1 MIILKMHFFVF
12 IYLLIICKILEI
24 TATKFCYFNWLTD
37 WLIYWL
43 TDWLLSFPY
52 KKFILLQL
60 YMVYMTRTL
69 YFFSVFSMK
78 YKWFLFSFFQQNLFV
93 FYWRMKVT
101 NEGDIVPQV
110 YTDWEE
116 ITNPIFLTPP
126 LMISSIL
133 YHTLHYN
140 KTVSALLISQLFLQS
155 LRPRNLSFIHRVRV
169 ERSRLFSCQTIS
181 SSSSTFSHLRSSDLV
196 SFICFGLQVNCP
208 GFHLSA
214 IFYMHHRLFLW
225 ITVFWLQQCLKHAVG
240 H

>member
-1 MIILKMHFFVF
+1 ML
-12 IYLLIICKILEI
+12 ICKILEI
-24 TATKFCYFNWLTD
+24 TATKFCHFNWLTD
-37 WLIYWL
+37 WFI
-43 TDWLLSFPY
+43 DWLIDCCLFHTRNSY
-52 KKFILLQL
+52 YYNHKYGL
-60 YMVYMTRTL
+60 YDSHTVFL
-69 YFFSVFSMK
+69 FSVFYEIQMI
-78 YKWFLFSFFQQNLFV
+78 FIFFFSTKSFCVLL
-93 FYWRMKVT
+93 K
-101 NEGDIVPQV
+101 NESNKRGRHRSSSTV
-110 YTDWEE
+110 YTEWEG

-140 KTVSALLISQLFLQS
+140 KSVSALLISQLFLQS

-214 IFYMHHRLFLW
+214 IFYMHLRLFLW